1 MMKVDRHVFRGWDAV
16 GSKGWVYGDLVH
28 NKKVTVGGLDDRVMV
43 GGYEVVPDS
52 VGQCT
57 GFRDA
62 DGRLIY
68 EGDIVQYVNTG
79 DVRVVVY
86 ERHGFCAKLTKNSI
100 VVPSNLDNCRVMG
113 TYYESVKCL

>member
-28 NKKVTVGGLDDRVMV
+28 NQKVTVDGLEPRVMV
-43 GGYEVVPDS
+43 GGYEVSPES

-57 GFRDA
+57 GFRDI

-68 EGDIVQYVNTG
+68 EDDLVQYVNTG

-86 ERHGFCAKLTKNSI
+86 DRYGFCAKLTKNSI
-100 VVPSNLDNCRVMG
+100 VMPSNLDNCRVIG
-113 TYYESVKCL
+113 TYYESVICL